1 MVYATPTKKA
11 RIYHMRT
18 HGASFREIG
27 RELGVSDSTVRRNYA
42 LLSENPD
49 FYAKTPK
56 PGRPSKFSQGDRN
69 LATRKIHSGV
79 ARDGA
84 DLKRQ
89 FFPDLS
95 YCTIRRKLAEMG
107 LHGRRRCKK
116 FMLTK
121 IHIQKRRKWAAAHRE
136 WSTAKWKKV
145 IFSDES
151 KFTIF
156 GSDGTQ
162 YCRRG
167 VGEEF
172 RPQNIDPRVKY
183 GGGKVMVWG
192 CITPVG
198 FGRLY
203 RIKGNMNAEMYCEI
217 LEEALIGTLRDHGL
231 ALDDII
237 FQQDNDRKHTSKLAK
252 KWFSQKNITTL
263 DWPPN
268 SPDMNIIEHAW
279 GALEHRVHRKHPF
292 ITNEDQLWEALQQ
305 EWAEMSLEYKE
316 NLYTSMRPRVHA
328 LEQAKGTQNK
338 Y

>member
-1 MVYATPTKKA
+1 
-11 RIYHMRT
+11 
-18 HGASFREIG
+18 
-27 RELGVSDSTVRRNYA
+27 
-42 LLSENPD
+42 
-49 FYAKTPK
+49 
-56 PGRPSKFSQGDRN
+56 
-69 LATRKIHSGV
+69 
-79 ARDGA
+79 
-84 DLKRQ
+84 
-89 FFPDLS
+89 
-95 YCTIRRKLAEMG
+95 
-107 LHGRRRCKK
+107 
-116 FMLTK
+116 
-121 IHIQKRRKWAAAHRE
+121 
-136 WSTAKWKKV
+136 
-145 IFSDES
+145 
-151 KFTIF
+151 
-156 GSDGTQ
+156 
-162 YCRRG
+162 
-167 VGEEF
+167 
-172 RPQNIDPRVKY
+172 
-183 GGGKVMVWG
+183 MVWG

-328 LEQAKGTQNK
+328 LEQAKGTQTK

>member
-1 MVYATPTKKA
+1 MVYTTPTKKA
-11 RIYHMRT
+11 RIYHMRN
-18 HGASFREIG
+18 HGSSYRQIG
-27 RELGVSDSTVRRNYA
+27 RELGLSDGTVRRNYA
-42 LLSENPD
+42 QLSENPD
-49 FYAKTPK
+49 FYAKTAK
-56 PGRPSKFSQGDRN
+56 TGRPSKFSQSDRN
-69 LATRKIHSGV
+69 LAARKIRSGV

-84 DLKRQ
+84 DLRRQ

-95 YCTIRRKLAEMG
+95 YRTIRRKLAEMG
-107 LHGRRRCKK
+107 LHGRRRRKK

-121 IHIQKRRKWAAAHRE
+121 IHIQKRRKWAAAHVG
-136 WSTAKWKKV
+136 WSNADWKKV

-167 VGEEF
+167 IGEEF
-172 RPQNIDPRVKY
+172 KPQYIDPRVKY

-203 RIKGNMNAEMYCEI
+203 RIEGNMNAEMYCGI
-217 LEEALIGTLRDHGL
+217 LEEAFLGTLRDHGL
-231 ALDDII
+231 AADDII

-252 KWFSQKNITTL
+252 KWFSRNNITTL

-268 SPDMNIIEHAW
+268 SPDMNAIEHAW
-279 GALEHRVHRKHPF
+279 GELEHRVHQKHPF
-292 ITNEDQLWEALQQ
+292 ITNVNQLWEALQQ

-316 NLYTSMRPRVHA
+316 VLYASMKRRLYA
-328 LEQAKGTQNK
+328 LDKAKGTQTK